1 MLLGRPCGKIILN
14 PALATLLPEHPDI
27 CVEIIIDY
35 GLTDT
40 VAERFDAG
48 VRLGES
54 VEKDMTSVRISPDI
68 PMAIGCRHL
77 KVNLTR
83 IQAAQLSK
91 QRRMAAEM
99 KVFRRGPLRAVSVGL
114 ECGPR

>member
-1 MLLGRPCGKIILN
+1 MPLGLRLPLLLGRPCGKIILN

-68 PMAIGCRHL
+68 PMAIVGAPGCFAS
-77 KVNLTR
+77 NLSTGVQ
-83 IQAAQLSK
+83 I
-91 QRRMAAEM
+91 
-99 KVFRRGPLRAVSVGL
+99 
-114 ECGPR
+114 